1 MTIRTAWQTL
11 LISVSALFAIPSGA
25 APIID
30 AAAVKAAQ
38 ARGAIVWDVRATP
51 LYRKGHIPGAVSI
64 GDAGNVLRNPVTE
77 DFIETAQ
84 VEKILGNAGID
95 PAREVV
101 VYAERGNPYAYFG
114 RFALQY
120 FGAQKVSVFHDG
132 IEGWQEAGNAVETAD
147 AQRPAVA
154 LKLTPRPELI
164 ASTEDV
170 VTRAK
175 AGVVQIIDARTSG
188 EYLGN
193 DVRAIR
199 GGHIP
204 GAVNIPYEQNWKDPE
219 TNAKMSRRQ
228 VPDNKGAGL
237 ASSDALKS
245 LYARLDPDK
254 ETVVYCQSGVR
265 AAETA
270 AVLETLGFNKVKV
283 YDSSWLGYA
292 ARLDAPAERET
303 FFNVGA
309 MNGKLASMQRKIDEL
324 ERMIGELHS
333 SHTAKAACPAG
344 KVC

>member
-30 AAAVKAAQ
+30 AAAVKVAQ

-175 AGVVQIIDARTSG
+175 SGAVQIVDARTAS

-204 GAVNIPYEQNWKDPE
+204 GALNIPYEQNWMDPE
-219 TNAKMSRRQ
+219 TNAKLSRRQ

-237 ASSDALKS
+237 ASADALKS
-245 LYARLDPDK
+245 LYAGLDPNK

-283 YDSSWLGYA
+283 YDASWLGYA
-292 ARLDAPAERET
+292 SRLDAPVERET

-309 MNGKLASMQRKIDEL
+309 MNGRLASMQRKIDEL

-333 SHTAKAACPAG
+333 NHAKSACPAG

>member
-1 MTIRTAWQTL
+1 MFHHRFLSL
-11 LISVSALFAIPSGA
+11 LLAFVATFLALPASAAAIV
-25 APIID
+25 D

-38 ARGAIVWDVRATP
+38 ARGAIVWDMRATP

-64 GDAGNVLRNPVTE
+64 GDAGAVLRNPVTE
-77 DFIETAQ
+77 DFIDTAQ
-84 VEKILGNAGID
+84 IEKILGNAGID
-95 PAREVV
+95 PAREII
-101 VYAERGNPYAYFG
+101 VYADRGSPFAYFG
-114 RFALQY
+114 RLTLRY
-120 FGAQKVSVFHDG
+120 FGADNVSVLHDG
-132 IEGWQEAGNAVETAD
+132 IEGWQEAGNPVETAD

-170 VTRAK
+170 VTRSKSGA
-175 AGVVQIIDARTSG
+175 VQIIDARTSG

-204 GAVNIPYEQNWKDPE
+204 GALNIPYEQNWKDPE
-219 TNAKMSRRQ
+219 TTAKMSRRQ

-237 ASSDALKS
+237 APTDALKA
-245 LYARLDPDK
+245 LYAKLDPNK

-292 ARLDAPAERET
+292 SRLDAPVERET

-309 MNGKLASMQRKIDEL
+309 MNGRLASMQRKIDEM
-324 ERMIGELHS
+324 EKMIGELHS
-333 SHTAKAACPAG
+333 SHSTKAACPAG

>member
-1 MTIRTAWQTL
+1 MPIRHAWHYVLALVAAL
-11 LISVSALFAIPSGA
+11 LATPSLA
-25 APIID
+25 AVIVD
-30 AAAVKAAQ
+30 AAAVKVAQ

-64 GDAGNVLRNPVTE
+64 GDAGSVLRNPVTE

-84 VEKILGNAGID
+84 IAKILGDAGID
-95 PAREVV
+95 PAKEVV
-101 VYAERGNPYAYFG
+101 VYADRGNPYAYFG
-114 RFALQY
+114 RLALLY
-120 FGAQKVSVFHDG
+120 FGARQVSVLHDG
-132 IEGWQEAGNAVETAD
+132 IEGWQDAGFAVEAAD
-147 AQRPAVA
+147 AKLPAVA
-154 LKLTPRPELI
+154 LKLSPRPELI

-170 VTRAK
+170 VARAK
-175 AGVVQIIDARTSG
+175 SGAVQIVDARTSG
-188 EYLGN
+188 EFLGN

-204 GAVNIPYEQNWKDPE
+204 GAINIPYEQNWKDPE
-219 TNAKMSRRQ
+219 TSAKMSRRQ
-228 VPDNKGAGL
+228 VTDNKGAGL
-237 ASSDALKS
+237 ASSEALRS
-245 LYARLDPDK
+245 LYAKLDPNK

-270 AVLETLGFNKVKV
+270 TILETLGFNKVKV

-309 MNGKLASMQRKIDEL
+309 MNGRLASMQRKVDEL

-333 SHTAKAACPAG
+333 NHAAKASCPAG

>member
-11 LISVSALFAIPSGA
+11 LISVSVLFAIPSGA

-30 AAAVKAAQ
+30 AAAVKVAQ

-175 AGVVQIIDARTSG
+175 AGAVQIIDARTSG

>member
-30 AAAVKAAQ
+30 AAAVKVAQ

-175 AGVVQIIDARTSG
+175 AGAVQIIDARTSG

-292 ARLDAPAERET
+292 ARLDAPVERET

>member
-1 MTIRTAWQTL
+1 MIRRLPQL
-11 LISVSALFAIPSGA
+11 LFAVFTALLACQAGA
-25 APIID
+25 APIVD
-30 AAAVKAAQ
+30 VAAVKAAQ
-38 ARGAIVWDVRATP
+38 ARGAIIWDVRATP
-51 LYRKGHIPGAVSI
+51 LYRKGHIPGAASI

-77 DFIETAQ
+77 DFIDTAQ
-84 VEKILGNAGID
+84 IEKILGNAGID
-95 PAREVV
+95 PSREIV

-114 RFALQY
+114 RLAIRY
-120 FGAQKVSVFHDG
+120 FGGDKVSVFHDG
-132 IEGWQEAGNAVETAD
+132 IEGWQDAGNPVEAGD
-147 AQRPAVA
+147 ATRVAIA
-154 LKLTPRPELI
+154 LKLTPRPELV

-175 AGVVQIIDARTSG
+175 SGAVQIVDARISG
-188 EYLGN
+188 EFLGN

-199 GGHIP
+199 GGHVP
-204 GAVNIPYEQNWKDPE
+204 GALNIPYEQNWKDPE
-219 TNAKMSRRQ
+219 TNAKLSRRQ

-237 ASSDALKS
+237 ASADALKS
-245 LYARLDPDK
+245 LYAGLDPNK

-283 YDSSWLGYA
+283 YDASWLGYA
-292 ARLDAPAERET
+292 SRLDAPVERET

-309 MNGKLASMQRKIDEL
+309 MNGRLASMQRKIDEL

-333 SHTAKAACPAG
+333 NHAKSACPAG

>member
-30 AAAVKAAQ
+30 AAAVKVAQ

-64 GDAGNVLRNPVTE
+64 GDAGNVLRNAVTE

-84 VEKILGNAGID
+84 VERILGNAGID
-95 PAREVV
+95 PAREII

-114 RFALQY
+114 RLALQY
-120 FGAQKVSVFHDG
+120 YGAQKVSVFHEG
-132 IEGWQEAGNAVETAD
+132 IEGWQEAGNVVETAD

-175 AGVVQIIDARTSG
+175 AGAVQIIDARTSG

-204 GAVNIPYEQNWKDPE
+204 GAVNIPFEQNWKDPE
-219 TNAKMSRRQ
+219 TSGKMSRRQ

-245 LYARLDPDK
+245 LYAKLDPNK

>member
-1 MTIRTAWQTL
+1 MPVRPAWQYIL
-11 LISVSALFAIPSGA
+11 LLAAAVFAIPSIA
-25 APIID
+25 APIVD
-30 AAAVKAAQ
+30 VAAVKAAQ

-64 GDAGNVLRNPVTE
+64 GDAGTVLRNAVTE

-95 PAREVV
+95 PAQEIV
-101 VYAERGNPYAYFG
+101 VYADRGNAYAYFG

-120 FGAQKVSVFHDG
+120 YGAQKVSVFHEG
-132 IEGWQEAGNAVETAD
+132 IEGWQEAGNAVEPAD

-170 VTRAK
+170 VTRTKTGA
-175 AGVVQIIDARTSG
+175 VQIIDARTAG

-245 LYARLDPDK
+245 LYAKLDPNK

-265 AAETA
+265 ASETA

-333 SHTAKAACPAG
+333 NHAAKAACPAG

>member
-1 MTIRTAWQTL
+1 MAICTAWQTL
-11 LISVSALFAIPSGA
+11 LLSVLALFAIPSGA

-38 ARGAIVWDVRATP
+38 AGGAIIWDTLATP

-84 VEKILGNAGID
+84 IEKIFGAAGID
-95 PAREVV
+95 PAKEII

-114 RFALQY
+114 RFALLY
-120 FGAQKVSVFHDG
+120 FGAQKVSIFHDG
-132 IEGWQEAGNAVETAD
+132 IEGWQGAGNAVETAD
-147 AQRPAVA
+147 AQLPVVA
-154 LKLTPRPELI
+154 LKLKPRPELI
-164 ASTEDV
+164 ASTEDAV
-170 VTRAK
+170 ARSKTGA
-175 AGVVQIIDARTSG
+175 VQIVDARSSG

-204 GAVNIPYEQNWKDPE
+204 GTVNIPFEQNWKDPE
-219 TNAKMSRRQ
+219 TNTKMSRRQ
-228 VPDNKGAGL
+228 VPNNKGAAL
-237 ASSDALKS
+237 APTDALQA
-245 LYARLDPDK
+245 LYAKLDPNK

-292 ARLDAPAERET
+292 ARLDAPVERET

-333 SHTAKAACPAG
+333 SHTAKAA
-344 KVC
+344 

>member
-1 MTIRTAWQTL
+1 MKTLTRLSAALTL
-11 LISVSALFAIPSGA
+11 LAAFFSAPALA
-25 APIID
+25 APIVD

-51 LYRKGHIPGAVSI
+51 LYRKGHIPGAVNI
-64 GDAGNVLRNPVTE
+64 GDAGTVLRNPVTE

-84 VEKILGNAGID
+84 IEKILGNAGID
-95 PAREVV
+95 PTQEVV

-114 RFALQY
+114 RLALQY

-132 IEGWQEAGNAVETAD
+132 IEGWKDAGFALETAD
-147 AQRPAVA
+147 AQRPALT
-154 LKLTPRPELI
+154 LKLSPRPELI

-170 VTRAK
+170 VSRAK
-175 AGVVQIIDARTSG
+175 SGAAQIIDARSAG

-204 GAVNIPYEQNWKDPE
+204 GALNIPYEQNWKDPE

-228 VPDNKGAGL
+228 VADNKGAGL
-237 ASSDALKS
+237 APADALRS
-245 LYARLDPDK
+245 LYAKLDPNK

-309 MNGKLASMQRKIDEL
+309 MNGRLASMQRKIDEL

-333 SHTAKAACPAG
+333 SHVAKATCAAG

>member
-1 MTIRTAWQTL
+1 MTIRAAWQSIL
-11 LISVSALFAIPSGA
+11 VFVAAIFAIPSMA
-25 APIID
+25 APIVD

-38 ARGAIVWDVRATP
+38 ARGAVVWDVRATP
-51 LYRKGHIPGAVSI
+51 LYRKGHIPGAVNI
-64 GDAGNVLRNPVTE
+64 GDAGTVLRNAVTE

-95 PAREVV
+95 PAKEVI
-101 VYAERGNPYAYFG
+101 VYADRGNPYAYFG
-114 RFALQY
+114 RFTLQY

-132 IEGWQEAGNAVETAD
+132 IEGWQDGGNAVETAD

-154 LKLTPRPELI
+154 LKLVPRPELI

-170 VTRAK
+170 VSRSK
-175 AGVVQIIDARTSG
+175 AGAVQIIDARTSG

-219 TNAKMSRRQ
+219 TSAKMSRRQ

-245 LYARLDPDK
+245 LYARLDPNK

-270 AVLETLGFNKVKV
+270 AVLETLGFNKIKV

-292 ARLDAPAERET
+292 ARLDAPAELET

-324 ERMIGELHS
+324 ERMIGDLHS
-333 SHTAKAACPAG
+333 SHVAKSACPAG

>member
-1 MTIRTAWQTL
+1 MPIRAVWQSIL
-11 LISVSALFAIPSGA
+11 MLAAAIFAIPSIA
-25 APIID
+25 APIVD
-30 AAAVKAAQ
+30 AAAVRAAQ
-38 ARGAIVWDVRATP
+38 ARGAVVWDVRATP

-77 DFIETAQ
+77 DFIDTAQ

-95 PAREVV
+95 PAQEVI
-101 VYAERGNPYAYFG
+101 VYADRGNPYAYFG

-170 VTRAK
+170 VARSK
-175 AGVVQIIDARTSG
+175 AGAVQIVDARTPG

-237 ASSDALKS
+237 ASSEALRS
-245 LYARLDPDK
+245 LYARLDPNK

>member
-1 MTIRTAWQTL
+1 MPIHAAWQFIL
-11 LISVSALFAIPSGA
+11 LLATAILATPSSAASIV
-25 APIID
+25 D
-30 AAAVKAAQ
+30 AAGVKAAI

-51 LYRKGHIPGAVSI
+51 LYRKGHVPGAVSI

-95 PAREVV
+95 PAREII
-101 VYAERGNPYAYFG
+101 VYADRGNPYAYFG
-114 RFALQY
+114 RLALQY
-120 FGAQKVSVFHDG
+120 FGAQQVRVFHDG
-132 IEGWQEAGNAVETAD
+132 IEGWQDAGNAVETAD
-147 AQRPAVA
+147 AQQPAVA
-154 LKLTPRPELI
+154 LKLKPRPELI

-170 VTRAK
+170 VARAK
-175 AGVVQIIDARTSG
+175 AGSVQIIDARTSG

-204 GAVNIPYEQNWKDPE
+204 GAINIPFEQNWKDPE
-219 TNAKMSRRQ
+219 TNTKMSRRQ
-228 VPDNKGAGL
+228 VADNKGAGL

-245 LYARLDPDK
+245 LYAKLDPNK

-303 FFNVGA
+303 FFNVGS
-309 MNGKLASMQRKIDEL
+309 MNGRLAAMQRRIDDL
-324 ERMIGELHS
+324 ERMIGDLHS
-333 SHTAKAACPAG
+333 SQATKAACPAG

>member
-1 MTIRTAWQTL
+1 MPIRHAWQYVLALAAVL
-11 LISVSALFAIPSGA
+11 LATPSL
-25 APIID
+25 
-30 AAAVKAAQ
+30 AAAIVDATAAKAAQ
-38 ARGAIVWDVRATP
+38 ARGAIVWDVRAAP

-64 GDAGNVLRNPVTE
+64 GDAGGVLRNAVTE

-84 VEKILGNAGID
+84 IEKILGNAGID
-95 PAREVV
+95 PGKEVV
-101 VYAERGNPYAYFG
+101 VYADRGNPYAYFG
-114 RFALQY
+114 RFALLY
-120 FGAQKVSVFHDG
+120 FGARKVSVLHDG
-132 IEGWQEAGNAVETAD
+132 IEGWQEAGFAIETVD
-147 AQRPAVA
+147 STLQAVA
-154 LKLTPRPELI
+154 LKLSPRPELI

-170 VTRAK
+170 VARAK
-175 AGVVQIIDARTSG
+175 SGAVQIVDARTAG
-188 EYLGN
+188 EFLGN

-219 TNAKMSRRQ
+219 TSAKMSRRQ
-228 VPDNKGAGL
+228 VTDNKGAGL
-237 ASSDALKS
+237 AGSEALRS
-245 LYARLDPDK
+245 LYARLDSNK

-270 AVLETLGFNKVKV
+270 TVLETLGFNKVKV

-309 MNGKLASMQRKIDEL
+309 MNGRLASMQRKVDEL

-333 SHTAKAACPAG
+333 SHTTKASCPAG
-344 KVC
+344 KTC

>member
-1 MTIRTAWQTL
+1 MNIRPAWQFIMAL
-11 LISVSALFAIPSGA
+11 AAALFTVPSLAAAIV
-25 APIID
+25 D
-30 AAAVKAAQ
+30 ATAVKAAQ
-38 ARGAIVWDVRATP
+38 ARGAIVWDIRATP

-84 VEKILGNAGID
+84 IEKILGNAGID
-95 PAREVV
+95 PAQEVI
-101 VYAERGNPYAYFG
+101 VYADRGNPYAYFG
-114 RFALQY
+114 RFALVY
-120 FGAQKVSVFHDG
+120 FGGKNVSVFHDG
-132 IEGWQEAGNAVETAD
+132 VEGWQEAGFAVETAD

-154 LKLTPRPELI
+154 LKLAERPDLV
-164 ASTEDV
+164 ANTEDV
-170 VTRAK
+170 VRRSK
-175 AGVVQIIDARTSG
+175 AGNVQIIDARTSG
-188 EYLGN
+188 EFLGN

-219 TNAKMSRRQ
+219 TSTKLSRRQ
-228 VPDNKGAGL
+228 VSDNKGSSL
-237 ASSDALKS
+237 ASSDALRS
-245 LYARLDPDK
+245 LYAKLDPNK

-270 AVLETLGFNKVKV
+270 TVLETLGFNKVRI

-309 MNGKLASMQRKIDEL
+309 MNGRLASMQRKIDEL
-324 ERMIGELHS
+324 EKMIGELHS
-333 SHTAKAACPAG
+333 SHTAKASCPAG

>member
-1 MTIRTAWQTL
+1 MPYRFL
-11 LISVSALFAIPSGA
+11 MRLALAVVMLAALPAGA
-25 APIID
+25 APIVD
-30 AAAVKAAQ
+30 AAGVKAAI

-51 LYRKGHIPGAVSI
+51 LYRKGHIPGATSI
-64 GDAGNVLRNPVTE
+64 GDAGATLRNPVTE
-77 DFIETAQ
+77 DFIDTAQ
-84 VEKILGNAGID
+84 IEKILGNAGLD
-95 PAREVV
+95 PARELI
-101 VYAERGNPYAYFG
+101 VYGDRGSPFAYFG
-114 RFALQY
+114 RLAMMY
-120 FGAQKVSVFHDG
+120 FGAGKVSVFHDG
-132 IEGWQEAGNAVETAD
+132 IEGWQEAGNAIETAD
-147 AQRPAVA
+147 ARRAPIA

-170 VTRAK
+170 VTRARR
-175 AGVVQIIDARTSG
+175 GDVQIVDARTTG

-204 GAVNIPYEQNWKDPE
+204 GAVNIPYEQNWKDSE
-219 TNAKMSRRQ
+219 TNAKLARRQ

-237 ASSDALKS
+237 AASDELKK
-245 LYARLDPDK
+245 LYARLDPGK

-270 AVLETLGFNKVKV
+270 AVLETLGFGKVKV

-309 MNGKLASMQRKIDEL
+309 MNGRIASMQRKIEDL

-333 SHTAKAACPAG
+333 SHLARAACPAG
-344 KVC
+344 KTC

>member
-1 MTIRTAWQTL
+1 MNIRPVWQFIMALATAM
-11 LISVSALFAIPSGA
+11 FAVPSLA
-25 APIID
+25 AAIVD
-30 AAAVKAAQ
+30 ATAVKAALG
-38 ARGAIVWDVRATP
+38 RGAIVWDIRATP

-77 DFIETAQ
+77 DFIETPQ
-84 VEKILGNAGID
+84 IEKILGNAGID
-95 PAREVV
+95 PAQEVV
-101 VYAERGNPYAYFG
+101 VYADRGNPYAYFG
-114 RFALQY
+114 RFALVY
-120 FGAQKVSVFHDG
+120 FGGKNISVFHDG
-132 IEGWQEAGNAVETAD
+132 IEGWQEAGFTVETAD
-147 AQRPAVA
+147 AKRPAVA
-154 LKLTPRPELI
+154 LKLTERPDLV

-170 VTRAK
+170 VSRSK
-175 AGVVQIIDARTSG
+175 AGNVQIIDARTTG
-188 EYLGN
+188 EFLGN

-219 TNAKMSRRQ
+219 TSSKLTRRL
-228 VPDNKGAGL
+228 VSDNKGASL
-237 ASSDALKS
+237 ASSEALRS
-245 LYARLDPDK
+245 LYANLDPNK

-270 AVLETLGFNKVKV
+270 TVLETLGFNKVKV

-309 MNGKLASMQRKIDEL
+309 MNGRITSMQRKIDEL
-324 ERMIGELHS
+324 ESMIGELHS
-333 SHTAKAACPAG
+333 SHTAKASCPAG

>member
-1 MTIRTAWQTL
+1 MYIRPVWQGIVMLAATL
-11 LISVSALFAIPSGA
+11 LATPSFAA
-25 APIID
+25 AIVD

-64 GDAGNVLRNPVTE
+64 GDAGSVLRNPVTE
-77 DFIETAQ
+77 DFIETPQ
-84 VEKILGNAGID
+84 IEKILGNAGID
-95 PAREVV
+95 PAKEVV
-101 VYAERGNPYAYFG
+101 VYADRGNPYAYFG
-114 RFALQY
+114 RFALSY
-120 FGAQKVSVFHDG
+120 FGGKNISVFHDG
-132 IEGWQEAGNAVETAD
+132 IEGWQEAGFPVETTD
-147 AQRPAVA
+147 TQRPAIA
-154 LKLTPRPELI
+154 LKLTERADLV

-170 VTRAK
+170 VSRSK
-175 AGVVQIIDARTSG
+175 AGTVQIIDARTSG
-188 EYLGN
+188 EFLGN

-204 GAVNIPYEQNWKDPE
+204 GSVNIPYEQNWKDPE
-219 TNAKMSRRQ
+219 TSTKLSRRQ
-228 VPDNKGAGL
+228 VSDNKGSSL
-237 ASSDALKS
+237 ASSEALRS
-245 LYARLDPDK
+245 LYAKLDPNK

-270 AVLETLGFNKVKV
+270 TVLETLGFNKVKV

-309 MNGKLASMQRKIDEL
+309 MNGRLASMQRKIDEL

-333 SHTAKAACPAG
+333 NHAAKAPCPAG
-344 KVC
+344 KTC

>member
-30 AAAVKAAQ
+30 AAAVKVAQ

-175 AGVVQIIDARTSG
+175 AGAVQIIDARTSG

-228 VPDNKGAGL
+228 VPDTKGAGL